1 MDKHHREELK
11 KDQFVETIG
20 QSVGYVSSHR
30 QQAYT
35 YAGIALAALAV
46 AAGVYYYTQNK
57 REAEQ
62 ATLAQAL
69 QIKSA
74 TIGVAG
80 QPGDP
85 RPSFPTEEEKNKA
98 LIKALTEVVT
108 KHPGSDAAAVAH
120 FQLGVTAADAGK
132 MEEAAKQFEQ
142 AVASGSREYASAARL
157 ALGQVYPAL
166 GKMGEA
172 EKVLRE
178 LMASPSNLVSKEQ
191 ATFTLARVLSST
203 NPAEA
208 RKLIDPLQKDSRPA
222 IARSA
227 VALYAEIPGAP
238 AAPAAK

>member
-1 MDKHHREELK
+1 MDKQHREELK

-20 QSVGYVSSHR
+20 QSVGYVASHR

-46 AAGVYYYTQNK
+46 VAGVYFYTQNK
-57 REAEQ
+57 RATEQ
-62 ATLAQAL
+62 AALAQAL

-74 TIGVAG
+74 TIGVAP
-80 QPGDP
+80 PGDT
-85 RPSFPTEEEKNKA
+85 RPSYPTEEEKNKA
-98 LIKALTEVVT
+98 LVKALSEVT
-108 KHPGSDAAAVAH
+108 AKHPGTDAAAVAF

-132 MEEAAKQFEQ
+132 MDEAAKQFEQ
-142 AVASGSREYASAARL
+142 AVATGSREYASAARL

-166 GKMGEA
+166 GKAAEA

-227 VALYAEIPGAP
+227 VALYAEIPGA
-238 AAPAAK
+238 ATPAAK